1 MIIEF
6 WFEVMFYYNVVLGVI
21 MVKQRE
27 TKGEKLFRKIL
38 TTIELFI
45 RIVDYI

>member
-27 TKGEKLFRKIL
+27 TKGEKLFRK

>member
-21 MVKQRE
+21 VVKQRE
-27 TKGEKLFRKIL
+27 TIDEKLFRK
-38 TTIELFI
+38 TKIEVFI
-45 RIVDYI
+45 TIVDYI

>member
-27 TKGEKLFRKIL
+27 TKGEIL

>member
-27 TKGEKLFRKIL
+27 TKGEKLFRN
-38 TTIELFI
+38 TIELFI